1 MLKKLINDFK
11 YIKMKKCVQEKKLSL
26 ETKTFLLKYFYWCK
40 SISEAIYNY
49 KNNIRSRPICE
60 FVGCENTKNYSAT
73 LKYSS
78 GCSHNHSTKLNLLS
92 KYGVEN
98 ISQLQITKEKIKN
111 TSLTKFG
118 VSNIFKSTVFK
129 ENLIKHNLKKYGVE
143 YVSQSPIIINKIKET
158 NLKKYNVSCSLHS
171 ASSKIKTTA
180 SWKRKYNVSHFSKN
194 KKIQEK
200 RLSTRK
206 INFLEKFTNSLNND
220 FKILFDFSEYSKK
233 HNTYPFICEICKC
246 NFNFTFTTNHIY
258 PRCPNCNPIRN
269 NNVMESDLFNSINF
283 NQKYQNNRTL
293 LNGKE
298 LDIYIP
304 DKKLAI
310 EFNGIYW
317 HSEANGKDKNY
328 HLDKTIKCEAQN
340 IQLLHIFESEWIEK
354 KEIILSLIHAKLGI
368 FNNRIHARNCIVKEI
383 DSTTKNDFLKAN
395 YLTESDDATL
405 NFGLFNN
412 NNLVSVMTFGKN
424 KIDQW
429 VIYSYCSKLNYQVIG
444 GISKLWSYFL
454 RNFKPIDVIIYID
467 HRFSQGLIF
476 KKLGFRLLKILPP
489 EPWVF
494 GKDIN
499 GLVKMRDVQCLL
511 SNAQYKVWDC
521 GKFKLGWFKNLQPH
535 SHNI

>member
-98 ISQLQITKEKIKN
+98 ISQLQTTKEKIKN

-118 VSNIFKSTVFK
+118 ASNIFKSTVFK
-129 ENLIKHNLKKYGVE
+129 ENLIKHNLEIYGVE
-143 YVSQSPIIINKIKET
+143 YISQSPIIINKIKET

-171 ASSKIKTTA
+171 ASSKIKTAA

-233 HNTYPFICEICKC
+233 HNSYPFICKICKY

-269 NNVMESDLFNSINF
+269 NNVMESDLFNSINVI
-283 NQKYQNNRTL
+283 QKYQNNRTI

-317 HSEANGKDKNY
+317 HSETNGKDKNY
-328 HLDKTIKCEAQN
+328 HLDKTIRCEEQG
-340 IQLLHIFESEWIEK
+340 IQLIHIFDSEWIEK
-354 KEIILSLIHAKLGI
+354 KEIVLSLIHAKLGT
-368 FNNRIHARNCIVKEI
+368 FNKRIYARNCIVKEI
-383 DSTTKNDFLKAN
+383 DSQTKNIFLEDN
-395 YLTESDDATL
+395 YLFTNDSTTL
-405 NFGLFNN
+405 NLGLFYNDD
-412 NNLVSVMTFGKN
+412 LVSIITFGKN
-424 KIDQW
+424 KKNQW
-429 VIYSYCSKLNYQVIG
+429 IIYNYCSKLNHQVLG
-444 GISKLWSYFL
+444 GISKLWLYFL
-454 RNFKPIDVIIYID
+454 RNFNPDYVVIYID
-467 HRFSQGLIF
+467 KRFSQGSIF
-476 KKLGFRLLKILPP
+476 EKLGFTKLKSTSPKA
-489 EPWVF
+489 WVF
-494 GKDIN
+494 GKGIK
-499 GLVKMRDVQCLL
+499 GLRCE
-511 SNAQYKVWDC
+511 SNYFKISSSQYKVWDC
-521 GKFKLGWFKNLQPH
+521 GTYKLGWCSSQPH

>member
-118 VSNIFKSTVFK
+118 ASNIFKSTVFK

-171 ASSKIKTTA
+171 ASSKIKTAA

-220 FKILFDFSEYSKK
+220 FKILFEFSDYSKK
-233 HNTYPFICEICKC
+233 HNSYPFICEICKYK
-246 NFNFTFTTNHIY
+246 FTFTFTTNHIY

-269 NNVMESDLFNSINF
+269 NNVMESDLFNSINVI
-283 NQKYQNNRTL
+283 QKYQNNRTI

-310 EFNGIYW
+310 EFNGIY
-317 HSEANGKDKNY
+317 
-328 HLDKTIKCEAQN
+328 
-340 IQLLHIFESEWIEK
+340 
-354 KEIILSLIHAKLGI
+354 
-368 FNNRIHARNCIVKEI
+368 CIVKPM
-383 DSTTKNDFLKAN
+383 
-395 YLTESDDATL
+395 
-405 NFGLFNN
+405 
-412 NNLVSVMTFGKN
+412 V
-424 KIDQW
+424 KI
-429 VIYSYCSKLNYQVIG
+429 K
-444 GISKLWSYFL
+444 
-454 RNFKPIDVIIYID
+454 III
-467 HRFSQGLIF
+467 
-476 KKLGFRLLKILPP
+476 
-489 EPWVF
+489 
-494 GKDIN
+494 
-499 GLVKMRDVQCLL
+499 
-511 SNAQYKVWDC
+511 
-521 GKFKLGWFKNLQPH
+521 
-535 SHNI
+535 

>member
-11 YIKMKKCVQEKKLSL
+11 YIKTKKCVQEKKLSL
-26 ETKTFLLKYFYWCK
+26 ETKTFLLKYFYWCN

-49 KNNIRSRPICE
+49 KNNIRSRPVCE
-60 FVGCENTKNYSAT
+60 FIGCETTKKYSNTK
-73 LKYSS
+73 KYSL
-78 GCSHNHSTKLNLLS
+78 GCSHNHSTKLSLLS

-98 ISQLQITKEKIKN
+98 ISQLQTTKEKIKN
-111 TSLTKFG
+111 TSMIKFG
-118 VSNIFKSTVFK
+118 ASNIFKSILFK
-129 ENLIKHNLKKYGVE
+129 ENLIKHNLEIYGVE
-143 YVSQSPIIINKIKET
+143 YISQSPIIINKIKET
-158 NLKKYNVSCSLHS
+158 NLKKYNTPCSLHS
-171 ASSKIKTTA
+171 ISSKIKTIET
-180 SWKRKYNVSHFSKN
+180 WKRKYNVSHFSKN

-233 HNTYPFICEICKC
+233 HNSYPFICEICKY

-269 NNVMESDLFNSINF
+269 NNVMESDLFNSINVI
-283 NQKYQNNRTL
+283 QKYQNNRTI

-328 HLDKTIKCEAQN
+328 HLDKTIRCEEQG
-340 IQLLHIFESEWIEK
+340 IQLIHIFDSEWIEK
-354 KEIILSLIHAKLGI
+354 KEIVLSLIHAKLGT
-368 FNNRIHARNCIVKEI
+368 FNKRIYARNCIVKEI
-383 DSTTKNDFLKAN
+383 DSQTKNIFLEDN
-395 YLTESDDATL
+395 YLFTNDSSTL
-405 NFGLFNN
+405 NLGLFHN
-412 NNLVSVMTFGKN
+412 NNLVSIITFGKN
-424 KIDQW
+424 KKNQW
-429 VIYSYCSKLNYQVIG
+429 IIYNYCSKLNHQVLG
-444 GISKLWSYFL
+444 GISKLWLYFL
-454 RNFKPIDVIIYID
+454 RNFNPNYVVIYID
-467 HRFSQGLIF
+467 RRFSQGLIF

-494 GKDIN
+494 GKGIR
-499 GLVKMRDVQCLL
+499 GLRCE
-511 SNAQYKVWDC
+511 SNYFKISSSQYKVWDC
-521 GKFKLGWFKNLQPH
+521 GTYKLGWCRSQPH